1 MEVFII
7 SLVYT
12 CIQEQKGREKPSL
25 ARVIR
30 KARRHAKR
38 TCMSNP
44 PLAGVMP
51 YLWKA
56 RKAVTICQQVK
67 AKCQQIKAKCQQIKA
82 KYQEVIVKYN
92 QIFAESIT
100 CRYEHIKHEQ
110 TCECNS
116 SMNDQHIKNKTECID
131 QDNPMTTHALYT
143 AEIKCVMSSGRRV
156 SKCMLPCS
164 RNREREPSRIPYRKV
179 ISLFRK
185 TRIARNLAKSY
196 LKKYIPYSSKLRLM
210 LYEYNRHH
218 FSERFG
224 RSKCVFSPKKCFV
237 RQNLYRSVV
246 RLRTFKHKK
255 SPLFCMYMYV
265 DERMLKILKQCQLQT
280 YHVADRVLS
289 LSGDIEK
296 NPGPSHQCSVNTNSS
311 VTSSAV
317 SLLESRLS
325 SLNRTALD
333 VGGGG
338 DCFFRTVSHQLFGNP
353 NNHFHVCTLGVQYLE
368 QCPEQFI
375 ESNTESS
382 WQYYLNNVSCQGTWA
397 DAIII
402 QAVAHCLNLSIHIAE
417 SNETFVPITVVQPVT

>member
-1 MEVFII
+1 MTNSKHMYTGLTFANRQFEEVGVFSFIL
-7 SLVYT
+7 SAMHSCMNGSVHDQSRVYLYSGA
-12 CIQEQKGREKPSL
+12 ERS
-25 ARVIR
+25 R
-30 KARRHAKR
+30 KAFTRRGNPKGEE
-38 TCMSNP
+38 TCQAYVESP
-44 PLAGVMP
+44 
-51 YLWKA
+51 A
-56 RKAVTICQQVK
+56 RWGNAIPMESEKSSYKCQQVK

-116 SMNDQHIKNKTECID
+116 SMNDQHTKNKTECID
-131 QDNPMTTHALYT
+131 QDNAMTTHALYT
-143 AEIKCVMSSGRRV
+143 AEIKGVMSRGRRV
-156 SKCMLPCS
+156 STCKCTLPCS

-196 LKKYIPYSSKLRLM
+196 LKKYIPYSSKLKLM

-224 RSKCVFSPKKCFV
+224 RSKCVFSSKKCFV

-255 SPLFCMYMYV
+255 SPLFCMYV
-265 DERMLKILKQCQLQT
+265 DERMLKVLKQCQLQT

-296 NPGPSHQCSVNTNSS
+296 NPGRSNQCSANTNSS

-338 DCFFRTVSHQLFGNP
+338 DCFFRAVSHQLVGNP
-353 NNHFHVCTLGVQYLE
+353 NNHFHVRTLGVQYLE

-375 ESNTESS
+375 ESNTEPS
-382 WQYYLNNVSCQGTWA
+382 
-397 DAIII
+397 
-402 QAVAHCLNLSIHIAE
+402 
-417 SNETFVPITVVQPVT
+417 